1 MNQNDIKKILDNVS
15 KLEKN
20 LSSILPKMQESFSE
34 KDRDE
39 FNKKLSVINSDKIIS
54 DLAKVN
60 KDIDNLKNIM

>member
-1 MNQNDIKKILDNVS
+1 MNQNEIKKLQDNVT
-15 KLEKN
+15 KLAKN
-20 LSSILPKMQESFSE
+20 LSSILPKMQDSLSE
-34 KDRDE
+34 KDREE

>member
-1 MNQNDIKKILDNVS
+1 MNPNEIKKLQDNVS
-15 KLEKN
+15 KLAKN
-20 LSSILPKMQESFSE
+20 LSSILPKMQESLSG